1 MIFVFFISDLNVDFD
16 IQLIVNE
23 QPNSMRRIIATL
35 FVLGFATI
43 SFGQSLLE
51 KADKQFEL
59 KAFQKAE
66 ISYRKVLADDAQNA
80 AATAHLADCYYYTN
94 DMKQALAWYKKAIN
108 MPEVDPTAI
117 LRYGKAFMR
126 SGDYSNAEK
135 IFTAYAKIDPKVGQ
149 HYADYARLAAETASL
164 PPFYNVKWEYLNTN
178 KTDFGPTFLGNKVVY
193 SSARV
198 DIKRK
203 LNTKEAKNW
212 EGKAYNQLFITTKDK
227 KGYLQKPKL
236 LTNDLAFNYNEGP
249 IAYSENADKQV
260 VITKNHFING
270 HTLEANL
277 SGEMTLLGANYLL
290 SGSWGHA
297 KALPINNADYSSG
310 FPSFSDDGKTL
321 YFSSNRP
328 GGKGGYDIYV
338 CHYIN
343 DKWTSPVNLGAP
355 INTPG
360 DEITPFND
368 GTNLFFSS
376 NWLPGLGGFDLY
388 RAEQGSLGTDDDW
401 IKVFHL
407 GTGVN
412 SSYDDYGFIF
422 DNSKNA
428 GYFTSNRRGV
438 KSGDDI
444 YKITKVSD
452 KIEIIVL
459 NASDNQPLNGV
470 TIDFAECGE
479 GALKTNAKGKSV
491 FQALAG
497 LKCDATIRKPG
508 YKAQKLKVAS
518 SGKMK
523 AKTFIVKLVQS
534 DEEFIGKVVNNED
547 NHPMDQ
553 VLVTAIPSK
562 GEAFKTFTNNVG
574 EFTLPLKSKESYTI
588 LYSKAGYS
596 DVTRNVNTGN
606 GKDRTILGIQ
616 AMVNAY
622 AADEVLA
629 MATKGPSK
637 KKETVSKSST
647 ETIATKETIVEK
659 SETASST
666 AKEKLAAEKAAAEAE
681 KSKKAAEKAAAEA
694 QALIAKLAAQEK
706 ADKAK
711 SKLTQ
716 KFAVQVAA
724 YEIDG
729 KSINMSE
736 YKDLFSE
743 GNVYSRP
750 SGKHIKIRVGVYNSR
765 EEATKHMKVI
775 RKAGF
780 KQAFVTK
787 EFLEPTKADKSLIIS
802 SITEKSVPAEAEI
815 KTPKI
820 PKVTKSKPKK
830 TAPKKIVA
838 KPKKVTKKATVKP
851 AKKARRQYYVQLA
864 AYKNVKYFPRNKVKP
879 LGKIVNTNNGKY
891 TTMYVTGFD
900 SLEEAIDA
908 RNKALEIGFRRP
920 YIVYKR
926 KGKFVRM
933 KL

>member
-1 MIFVFFISDLNVDFD
+1 
-16 IQLIVNE
+16 
-23 QPNSMRRIIATL
+23 MRKIIATL
-35 FVLGFATI
+35 FVLGFASMT
-43 SFGQSLLE
+43 FGQSLLE
-51 KADKQFEL
+51 KANKQFEL
-59 KAFQKAE
+59 KAYQQAE
-66 ISYRKVLADDAQNA
+66 VSYRKVLADDAQNV

-108 MPEVDPTAI
+108 MPEVDPSAI

-149 HYADYARLAAETASL
+149 HYADYARLAAETATL

-178 KTDFGPTFLGNKVVY
+178 MADFGATFLGKKVVY
-193 SSARV
+193 SSART

-212 EGKAYNQLFITTKDK
+212 EGKAYNQLFITARDN
-227 KGYLQKPKL
+227 KGFLQKPKL

-249 IAYSENADKQV
+249 VTYSENTDKQV

-277 SGEMTLLGANYLL
+277 ASNMTLLGANYLV

-297 KALPINNADYSSG
+297 KALPINKADYSSG
-310 FPSFSDDGKTL
+310 FPSFAPDGKTL

-338 CHYIN
+338 SHYEN
-343 DKWTSPVNLGAP
+343 DQWSSPVNLGAP
-355 INTPG
+355 VNTPG

-388 RAEQGSLGTDDDW
+388 RAEQGGLGTDADW
-401 IKVFHL
+401 VKVFHL

-422 DNSKNA
+422 DNSNNI

-444 YKITKVSD
+444 YQVTKVSD
-452 KIEIIVL
+452 KIQIVVL
-459 NASDNQPLNGV
+459 NASDNNPLNGAS
-470 TIDFAECGE
+470 IDFSACGE
-479 GALKTNAKGKSV
+479 GVLKTNAKGKSV

-497 LKCDATIRKPG
+497 LNCDATIRKPG
-508 YKAQKLKVAS
+508 YKSKKLKVSS
-518 SGKMK
+518 SGEMK
-523 AKTFIVKLVQS
+523 SKTFVVKLVQS
-534 DEEFIGKVVNNED
+534 DEEYIGKVVNNED
-547 NHPMDQ
+547 NEPMEQ
-553 VLVTAIPSK
+553 VLVTAYPSK
-562 GEAFKTFTNNVG
+562 GDAFKTFTNNMG
-574 EFTLPLKSKESYTI
+574 EFTLPLKSNETYQVV
-588 LYSKAGYS
+588 YSKAGFS
-596 DVTRNVNTGN
+596 DVTKTVKTGD
-606 GKDRTILGIQ
+606 GKNRTILGIQ
-616 AMVNAY
+616 AMINAY
-622 AADEVLA
+622 ADVAFAEKGTKK
-629 MATKGPSK
+629 TKGATGSLK
-637 KKETVSKSST
+637 KS
-647 ETIATKETIVEK
+647 ATPEV
-659 SETASST
+659 AST
-666 AKEKLAAEKAAAEAE
+666 AKKSEAVLVAKGADSEELKEIKKATAEAEKARVAAEKAAAEAKE
-681 KSKKAAEKAAAEA
+681 LT
-694 QALIAKLAAQEK
+694 QKLAAEEK
-706 ADKAK
+706 KLSK
-711 SKLTQ
+711 SKANLAQ
-716 KFAVQVAA
+716 KYAVQVAA

-736 YKDLFSE
+736 YKDLFTE

-750 SGKHIKIRVGVYNSR
+750 SGKHIKIRVGVYDTK
-765 EEATKHMKVI
+765 EDAVKHMRAI

-787 EFLEPTKADKSLIIS
+787 EYLEPTKADKSLIIKGQK
-802 SITEKSVPAEAEI
+802 EKAAPKEKVI
-815 KTPKI
+815 KAKKLTPLKSKTTKKKSTPKI
-820 PKVTKSKPKK
+820 ESKKAITKAP
-830 TAPKKIVA
+830 APKAPAA
-838 KPKKVTKKATVKP
+838 KVSRK
-851 AKKARRQYYVQLA
+851 YYVQLA
-864 AYKNVKYFPRNKVKP
+864 AYQNLKYFPRAKVAP
-879 LGKIVNTNNGKY
+879 LGKIVNTKNGKY
-891 TTMYVTGFD
+891 TTMYVTGFE

-908 RNKALEIGFRRP
+908 RNKAREIGFRRP

-926 KGKFVRM
+926 NGKFVRM